1 MATPM
6 FRFDPVELP
15 PEALKLRTEV
25 REFIKE
31 HEHLMGFSKSEF
43 NRDFSRAMGQRG
55 WIGMTLTL
63 IHN

>member
-15 PEALKLRTEV
+15 PEALQMRAEV

-31 HEHLMGFSKSEF
+31 NQQLMEF
-43 NRDFSRAMGQRG
+43 PRRRFQPRVQPERWASAAGSG
-55 WIGMTLTL
+55 
-63 IHN
+63 